1 MCVCV
6 CVCVYIYIY
15 IYIYIYVYVE
25 VAIEEG
31 GESICVRVASLI
43 SSPCFLV
50 VLCFS
55 FFR

>member
-1 MCVCV
+1 MLCVCV
-6 CVCVYIYIY
+6 CV
-15 IYIYIYVYVE
+15 YIYVYVE